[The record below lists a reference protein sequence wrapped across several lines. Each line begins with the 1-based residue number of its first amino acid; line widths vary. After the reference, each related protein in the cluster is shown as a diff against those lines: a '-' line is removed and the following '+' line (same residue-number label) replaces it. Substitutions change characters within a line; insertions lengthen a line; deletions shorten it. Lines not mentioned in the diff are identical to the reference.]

1 MGSFPRPVRL
11 NGQRP
16 LAASAGFQA
25 LTPANK
31 SLVDILKVEFGAGNL
46 QLELINEVLEP
57 WVQIVLPEPPYR
69 PWSRQRRPPQPDA
82 VVEDVQPLVSSTGD
96 AEMQVSS
103 TSDAEMQVSSTS
115 DAEMQVSS
123 TSDAEMQDS
132 LDGQME
138 ILHDGE
144 GSVSTTNE
152 RYYTPRPLDYRTP
165 SPPST
170 VSDLTEVPGPDHDG
184 TEPDAPPL
192 QSDTN
197 LEAQD
202 QEVSGNPDYLAA
214 LNTMGSDQ
222 ESLESPAAAAAS
234 PIKKA
239 AAASPINAFL
249 ITIIQDAVKMAAQK
263 ANEAGDP
270 LFAQCLNAL
279 LKRSIL
285 NPRLLNLLWAVC
297 RGRMTET
304 RAKHIKILLKYEAAQ
319 IEYQSNVPRWY
330 SNLALANQQRV
341 ALSEEPLETIRFT
354 QSEFDDAK
362 ERWDA
367 LLLTQWR
374 AQRHFEPL
382 TPEKTAE
389 ITATTK
395 TAVESLYRAGRR
407 TRSRA
412 MKLLSEEAT
421 HVPSVMILLDEPGRA
436 QHEIREKV
444 FQVLLRYAKQEVK
457 HPGSHQRWFQKSAQR
472 DHEEYDEALDSSTD
486 CSPP

>member
-11 NGQRP
+11 DRQRP
-16 LAASAGFQA
+16 LAASAAFQA

-46 QLELINEVLEP
+46 QLELINQVLEP

-103 TSDAEMQVSSTS
+103 TSDAEMQ
-115 DAEMQVSS
+115 DI
-123 TSDAEMQDS
+123 
-132 LDGQME
+132 LDEQME
-138 ILHDGE
+138 THHDGE

-152 RYYTPRPLDYRTP
+152 RFYTPMPLDYRTP

-170 VSDLTEVPGPDHDG
+170 ISDLTEVPGPDHDG
-184 TEPDAPPL
+184 TEPDAPHL

-436 QHEIREKV
+436 QHENREKV

>member
-1 MGSFPRPVRL
+1 MGSFPGPVRL
-11 NGQRP
+11 DAQRP
-16 LAASAGFQA
+16 LVRSAAFRA

-31 SLVDILKVEFGAGNL
+31 ALVDMLKVEFGAGNL
-46 QLELINEVLEP
+46 QLDLINEVLEP
-57 WVQIVLPEPPYR
+57 WLHIVLPEPPYR
-69 PWSRQRRPPQPDA
+69 PRKRERGPPQPDA
-82 VVEDVQPLVSSTGD
+82 VVEDVQPL
-96 AEMQVSS
+96 
-103 TSDAEMQVSSTS
+103 VSSTS

-123 TSDAEMQDS
+123 TSDAEMQDI

-138 ILHDGE
+138 THHDGE

-152 RYYTPRPLDYRTP
+152 RYYTPMPLDYRTP

-170 VSDLTEVPGPDHDG
+170 ISDLTEAPGPDHDG
-184 TEPDAPPL
+184 TEPDAHHL

-202 QEVSGNPDYLAA
+202 QEVSGNPDHLAA

-234 PIKKA
+234 PIKEA
-239 AAASPINAFL
+239 AAASPINALL
-249 ITIIQDAVKMAAQK
+249 ITIIQDAVNVAAQK

-270 LFAQCLNAL
+270 LFGQCLNAL

-297 RGRMTET
+297 RGKITGT

-341 ALSEEPLETIRFT
+341 ALSEEPLEKIRFT
-354 QSEFDDAK
+354 KSEFEDAK

-374 AQRHFEPL
+374 ARRHFKPL

-412 MKLLSEEAT
+412 MNLLSEEAT
-421 HVPSVMILLDEPGRA
+421 HDPSVMILLDKPGRA

-444 FQVLLRYAKQEVK
+444 FQVLLRYAKQELK
-457 HPGSHQRWFQKSAQR
+457 RPGSRKQWFQRSAQR
-472 DHEEYDEALDSSTD
+472 GHEDDAEAQDSSTD
-486 CSPP
+486 SSSPRKRRRLDKAAEDCDLVI